1 MPRLVKNNRSLFFVH
16 IPKTGGTSLYAN
28 LMRHNVVVEDYNPHK
43 IVFDGVSSQHLNIQQ
58 LKEFYP
64 TQTLMHRFCIIRE
77 PWQRTLSAYAY
88 RNKER
93 SFKHFEKWLK
103 KNLYAYTSYKPN
115 VLDNHIC
122 PMHLFIDEE
131 TKIFLHHKRNPM
143 YNWINKKLKVHSNYS
158 AKKNISK
165 KYEQYPIERLSKE
178 TQTLW
183 HSVYERD
190 IDLYSRINSN
200 HYED

>member
-43 IVFDGVSSQHLNIQQ
+43 IAFEGVSSHHLNMKQ

-64 TQTLMHRFCIIRE
+64 EQTLMHRFCIIRE
-77 PWQRTLSAYAY
+77 PWKRTLSAYAY
-88 RNKER
+88 RNQKR
-93 SFKHFEKWLK
+93 SFTHFERWLI
-103 KNLYAYTSYKPN
+103 KNLHAYTTYKPN

-122 PMHLFIDEE
+122 PMHLFIDKK
-131 TKIFLHHKRNPM
+131 TKIFLHNKRKPM

-158 AKKNISK
+158 AKKNISQ
-165 KYEQYPIERLSKE
+165 KYEEYPFEMLSKE

-183 HSVYERD
+183 HSVYEKDLD
-190 IDLYSRINSN
+190 IYSN
-200 HYED
+200 HNKNYQI